1 MENLKSRKLSFGKVM
16 LITIFITLFFLLGG
30 YLHSYTFLSAI
41 PYDIEGTGV
50 SVWGNIWKIVWA
62 GLAFLFIKFYNKE
75 LPIPISK
82 MLSFKKINFKIIFI
96 VLAVIALVDFSA
108 SIVMQTKTPNNFSF
122 LYLVINFFFVGLT
135 EEVVFRGW
143 AMNAFSKVTSI
154 RKANIIQSVF
164 FMFVHLLPWCLA
176 LFMRSVTIS
185 EIPILSLAIQM
196 IYCIVFG
203 CILGRIFNKTNSLW
217 TTVIIHCLN
226 DVIAT
231 FFGLGF

>member
-30 YLHSYTFLSAI
+30 LLHSYTFLSAI

-62 GLAFLFIKFYNKE
+62 GLAFLFIKLYGKQ
-75 LPIPISK
+75 LPIHTSK
-82 MLSFKKINFKIIFI
+82 MFSFKRINFKIIFM
-96 VLAVIALVDFSA
+96 VLAAIALIDFSA
-108 SIVMQTKTPNNFSF
+108 SLVMQTKTPNNFSF
-122 LYLVINFFFVGLT
+122 LYLVINFFFVGLA
-135 EEVVFRGW
+135 EEIVFRGW

-164 FMFVHLLPWCLA
+164 FMLSHLLPWSLA
-176 LFMRSVTIS
+176 LFMGSVTIS
-185 EIPILSLAIQM
+185 EIPILPLAIQL

-203 CILGRIFNKTNSLW
+203 CVLGRIFNKTNSLW
-217 TTVIIHCLN
+217 TTIIIHCLN

-231 FFGLGF
+231 SFGLGF